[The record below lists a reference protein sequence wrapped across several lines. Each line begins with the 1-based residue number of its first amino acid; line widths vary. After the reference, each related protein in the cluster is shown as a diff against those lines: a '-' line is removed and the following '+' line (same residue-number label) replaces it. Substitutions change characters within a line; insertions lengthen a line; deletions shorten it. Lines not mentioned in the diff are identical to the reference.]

1 MPNHEPTQLNPDN
14 DPNQAERTCPF
25 CKYTFTGWGN
35 NPEPV
40 LPWESGKNAC
50 CDDCNST
57 VVIPARLTAI
67 FESRK
72 VETEHQLPKEEE
84 E

>member
-1 MPNHEPTQLNPDN
+1 MPNHQPTQLNPDN
-14 DPNQAERTCPF
+14 EPSKGPHTCPF
-25 CKYTFTGWGN
+25 CKSTFEGWGN

-40 LPWESGKNAC
+40 LAYDSGKNVC

-57 VVIPARLTAI
+57 VVIPARLTEI

-72 VETEHQLPKEEE
+72 EEE